1 MAKSIKQ
8 IQDEIISEGFLD
20 SLARDGQNYQQLKE
34 YPVLKKMIV
43 LASDAFIM
51 TAIEELEKQGKVNQG
66 GLVDDISSTDVLENS
81 DGYEVGLG
89 YDPTSPGAKY
99 YDYVNKG
106 VKGYESGQPNS
117 PYKFKKPNSTS
128 KGKSKNRGPWKPG
141 PMVTA
146 IELWM
151 RQRGLQGRN
160 EDMRYNL
167 SANQKKNKALTQ
179 TPEKKL
185 LSFAYATAK
194 KKKREGIPYS
204 GFFDKAV
211 KAQFGDD
218 FADAVAGAVA
228 ADLRVYIR
236 KLDLLI
242 NKETSSE
249 N

>member
-20 SLARDGQNYQQLKE
+20 SLAKDNQNYQQLKQ
-34 YPVLKKMIV
+34 YPVLKKMIL
-43 LASDAFIM
+43 LASDNFIL
-51 TAIEELEKQGKVNQG
+51 TAIEELERSGKVNTG
-66 GLVDDISSTDVLENS
+66 GLADDISSTDVIENP
-81 DGYEVGLG
+81 DGYEVELG
-89 YDPTSPGAKY
+89 YDEGTPSAKY
-99 YDYVNKG
+99 YDFVNKG
-106 VKGYESGQPNS
+106 VQGVKGGGSS
-117 PYKFKKPNSTS
+117 KYKFKSLNPS
-128 KGKSKNRGPWKPG
+128 KK
-141 PMVTA
+141 MVSA

-160 EDMRYNL
+160 DDMRYGLN
-167 SANQKKNKALTQ
+167 ANQKKNKSLAQ

-185 LSFAYATAK
+185 RSFAYATARSI
-194 KKKREGIPYS
+194 KRNGIKYN

-211 KAQFGDD
+211 QAQFGNE

>member
-8 IQDEIISEGFLD
+8 IQDEIINDGFLD
-20 SLARDGQNYQQLKE
+20 SLAKDNQNYQQLKQ

-43 LASDAFIM
+43 LASDNFIM
-51 TAIEELEKQGKVNQG
+51 TAIEELERQGKVNQG

-81 DGYEVGLG
+81 DGYEVELG
-89 YDPTSPGAKY
+89 YDPSSPGAKY
-99 YDYVNKG
+99 YDFVNKG
-106 VKGYESGQPNS
+106 VAGVKSGGS
-117 PYKFKKPNSTS
+117 SKYKFKSLNPS
-128 KGKSKNRGPWKPG
+128 KK
-141 PMVTA
+141 MVTA

-160 EDMRYNL
+160 DDMRYNL
-167 SANQKKNKALTQ
+167 SANQKKNKSLAQ
-179 TPEKKL
+179 APEKKL
-185 LSFAYATAK
+185 RSFAYLSAR

-218 FADAVAGAVA
+218 FAAAVAGAVA

>member
-20 SLARDGQNYQQLKE
+20 SLAKDGQNYQQLKQ

-51 TAIEELEKQGKVNQG
+51 TAIEELERQGKVNQG
-66 GLVDDISSTDVLENS
+66 GLSDGLSSTDVLETS
-81 DGYEVGLG
+81 DGYEVEMG
-89 YDPTSPGAKY
+89 YDPTDPSSKY
-99 YDYVNKG
+99 YDFVNKG
-106 VKGYESGQPNS
+106 VQGVKGGGSS
-117 PYKFKKPNSTS
+117 KYKFKTLNPS
-128 KGKSKNRGPWKPG
+128 KK
-141 PMVTA
+141 MVTA

-151 RQRGLQGRN
+151 RQRGMQGRN

-167 SANQKKNKALTQ
+167 SANQRKNKSLAQ
-179 TPEKKL
+179 THEKKL
-185 LSFAYATAK
+185 RSFAYATARK
-194 KKKREGIPYS
+194 IKREGTAYS

-218 FADAVAGAVA
+218 FADAVAAAVA

>member
-8 IQDEIISEGFLD
+8 IQDEIINDGFLD
-20 SLARDGQNYQQLKE
+20 SLAKDNQNYQELKQ

-43 LASDAFIM
+43 LASENFIM
-51 TAIEELEKQGKVNQG
+51 TALEELDRQGKVNTG
-66 GLVDDISSTDVLENS
+66 GLSDGLSSSEIVES
-81 DGYEVGLG
+81 SAGYEVELG
-89 YDPTSPGAKY
+89 YDPTDPSANY

-106 VKGYESGQPNS
+106 VAGY
-117 PYKFKKPNSTS
+117 
-128 KGKSKNRGPWKPG
+128 GKNGKYRFRSLRPG
-141 PMVTA
+141 PKMVSA
-146 IELWM
+146 IAEWM

-167 SANQKKNKALTQ
+167 SANQKKNKSLAQ

-185 LSFAYATAK
+185 RSFAYLTARK
-194 KKKREGIPYS
+194 LKREGIPYS

-211 KAQFGDD
+211 EAQFGQD
-218 FADAVAGAVA
+218 FANAVAGAVA

>member
-8 IQDEIISEGFLD
+8 IQQEVIDEGFLD
-20 SLARDGQNYQQLKE
+20 SLANDNTNYQDLKQ
-34 YPVLKKMIV
+34 YPVLKKMII
-43 LASDAFIM
+43 LASSNFID
-51 TAIEELEKQGKVNQG
+51 TALAELERQGKVNTG
-66 GLVDDISSTDVLENS
+66 GLSDGLSSTDVLES
-81 DGYEVGLG
+81 GEGYEVELG
-89 YDPTSPGAKY
+89 YEPSDPSSKY

-106 VKGYESGQPNS
+106 VAGKGKGGS
-117 PYKFKKPNSTS
+117 PYSFKTLKPS
-128 KGKSKNRGPWKPG
+128 KK
-141 PMVTA
+141 MVSA

-160 EDMRYNL
+160 DDMRYNL
-167 SANQKKNKALTQ
+167 SANQKKNKSLAQ

-185 LSFAYATAK
+185 RSFAYLTARK
-194 KKKREGIPYS
+194 IKREGIPYS

-211 KAQFGDD
+211 EAQFGKD

-236 KLDLLI
+236 KLDSLI

>member
-20 SLARDGQNYQQLKE
+20 SLAKDNQNYQELKQ
-34 YPVLKKMIV
+34 YPVLKKMIL
-43 LASDAFIM
+43 LASDEFIM
-51 TAIEELEKQGKVNQG
+51 TAIEELDRQGKVNTG
-66 GLVDDISSTDVLENS
+66 GISDGLSSSDILES
-81 DGYEVGLG
+81 GEGYEVELG
-89 YDPTSPGAKY
+89 YDPSDPSSKY

-106 VKGYESGQPNS
+106 VAGVGKSGQ
-117 PYKFKKPNSTS
+117 YKFKSL
-128 KGKSKNRGPWKPG
+128 KPG
-141 PMVTA
+141 KKMVSA

-160 EDMRYNL
+160 DDMRYNL
-167 SANQKKNKALTQ
+167 SANQKKNKSLSQ

-185 LSFAYATAK
+185 RSFAYLTARK
-194 KKKREGIPYS
+194 LKREGIPYS

-211 KAQFGDD
+211 EAQFGKD
-218 FADAVAGAVA
+218 FANAVAGAVA